1 MSTHR
6 GWGLATIG
14 LIGLVTIGIGLGWDT
29 YPRFLDSYYHLA
41 VIQGFRQAG
50 GIALHAFWESAPAGR
65 PHLYPPLFHLVWA
78 PLALLVRDPIA
89 PARCWTLLG
98 TSLLLVSTAWATRQL
113 FGGRRAFFTTGA
125 TLPPA

>member
-41 VIQGFRQAG
+41 VIQGFRQHG
-50 GIALHAFWESAPAGR
+50 GVALHAFWESAPAGR
-65 PHLYPPLFHLVWA
+65 PHLYPPLFHLLWWPVA
-78 PLALLVRDPIA
+78 ALVREPITV
-89 PARCWTLLG
+89 ARCWSVVG
-98 TSLLLVSTAWATRQL
+98 GPSLLLVMAWAGR
-113 FGGRRAFFTTGA
+113 GGAGPRAAG
-125 TLPPA
+125 P